1 MLSLSLAT
9 ADSCWQPGM
18 TTLEIDVGD
27 LQARA
32 VEFTATE
39 LVVTLADGRKIATP
53 LDWYPRLKGASAKE
67 RSNFE
72 IMPMGI
78 HWPDLDEDLGIAGML
93 KGRRA

>member
-1 MLSLSLAT
+1 
-9 ADSCWQPGM
+9 M

-32 VEFTATE
+32 VDFTTTE
-39 LVVTLADGRKIATP
+39 LVVTLVDGRKIATP
-53 LDWYPRLKGASAKE
+53 LDWYPRLKRASNEQRA
-67 RSNFE
+67 NYE

-93 KGRRA
+93 KGRRASQQQPKT